1 MFDNLAMVQKVI
13 SESELEVYTLDT
25 KETKVVTASKLYVED
40 IKDLLEEDETIIVY
54 YDKNTIIVNEDMKEI

>member
-54 YDKNTIIVNEDMKEI
+54 YDKKTNIVNEDMKEI

>member
-40 IKDLLEEDETIIVY
+40 IRELLEEDETIIVY
-54 YDKNTIIVNEDMKEI
+54 YDKKTNIVNEDMKEI

>member
-1 MFDNLAMVQKVI
+1 MFDDLAMVKKVI

-54 YDKNTIIVNEDMKEI
+54 YDKKTNIVNEDMKEI

>member
-1 MFDNLAMVQKVI
+1 MFDDLAMVQKVI

-54 YDKNTIIVNEDMKEI
+54 YDKKTNIVNEDMKEI